1 MLFVNAI
8 FANKG
13 TTTPSPD
20 GTTTR
25 WDTAFAG
32 AICEHDFC
40 KYRELQHMEHPELI
54 KEQQHE
60 NFFCILDLVMELKH
74 SRVAHFKLK

>member
-8 FANKG
+8 FANK
-13 TTTPSPD
+13 

-60 NFFCILDLVMELKH
+60 NFFCILDLVMELQH
-74 SRVAHFKLK
+74 STHGTRTLKGDSF